1 MRAVRARQLMHMG
14 IMIPSLC
21 AIAFAI
27 SLSAD
32 APLAPSGQELV
43 ILPPAAV
50 VIVAA
55 TPAVRTLRERPSVLV
70 PLYVG
75 FATLQGMDYHSTS
88 RALASGAGREANPM
102 MRTIVRNR
110 PAFIAVKAAASA
122 GVILVGERL
131 WKRNRVGAVVF
142 MVVANGAMAAVV
154 AKNYS
159 VR

>member
-1 MRAVRARQLMHMG
+1 
-14 IMIPSLC
+14 MIPFLS
-21 AIAFAI
+21 AIAVAV
-27 SLSAD
+27 SLSVD
-32 APLAPSGQELV
+32 PPLAPLGRELV
-43 ILPPAAV
+43 LLPPAV
-50 VIVAA
+50 VVTVI
-55 TPAVRTLRERPSVLV
+55 PAPAGRALSARPSVLV

-102 MRTIVRNR
+102 MRKIVRNR

-122 GVILVGERL
+122 GVILAGERL

-142 MVVANGAMAAVV
+142 MAVANGAMAAVV